1 MKKPCNPK
9 GLSIVLSG
17 SAGQGI
23 QTVESMLVKLLHQNG
38 FFVFSTKEY
47 MSRVRGGV
55 NSTEIRIAPVPVASF
70 IDRIDIL
77 VALNADVISHLKHR
91 ISEKTMVLADVLT
104 IGEFTNVSV
113 MDIPLIQLA
122 EEIGN
127 RVVVNIIAL
136 GVLAAILQIEEKK
149 VVDFVSD
156 FFKQKKA
163 EVVKLNTLAMSKG
176 YQHGR
181 KVTILQ
187 DIRQKIPDIKY
198 RKKKVL
204 LNGTY
209 TIAFGAV
216 AGGCTFIASYPMSP
230 STGVL
235 TTLSVLSNKF
245 NIIAEQAEDEIAA
258 INMALGASYAGAR
271 SMVTTSGGGL
281 ALMTEGIS
289 LSGMLETPVVAHVA
303 QRPGPAT
310 GLPTRSEQG
319 DLELVLY
326 AGHGEFPRIIYA
338 PGTTEEGFM
347 LTHRAFNMADKYQI
361 PVFLLSDQ
369 YFVDSYYSIDP
380 LDVSLYSNKYH
391 IGKTSEKY
399 QRYIFTDS
407 GISPRGV
414 PGFGCGFVGVDSDE
428 HDTIGHIS
436 EDIAIRFQ
444 MVEKRLKKLESISK
458 DTLEPTLQGPKDYE
472 CLVVCWGSTYH
483 TVREALEHLDNDS
496 VGLLHF
502 SQVYPLHKKTKTYIE
517 KAKIQI
523 CVENNA
529 TGQFHRLIHRET
541 GNSISHKILKYDGHP
556 FSVEGIHMQLQ
567 DIFQGEG

>member
-1 MKKPCNPK
+1 MKKPCNPN

-17 SAGQGI
+17 AAGQGI
-23 QTVESMLVKLLHQNG
+23 QTVESMLVKMLHQNG
-38 FFVFSTKEY
+38 FYVFSTKEY

-55 NSTEIRIAPVPVASF
+55 NSTEIRIASAPVASF

-77 VALNADVISHLKHR
+77 VALNKDVISHLKHR
-91 ISEKTMVLADVLT
+91 ISEKTMVLADVQT
-104 IGEFTNVSV
+104 IGKFTNVSV

-122 EEIGN
+122 EKIGN
-127 RVVVNIIAL
+127 RVVVNTIAF
-136 GVLAAILQIEEKK
+136 GVLAAILQIEEKQ

-156 FFKQKKA
+156 FFREKKA
-163 EVVKLNTLAMSKG
+163 EVVKLNTLATSRG

-181 KVTILQ
+181 KVTILH

-204 LNGTY
+204 LNGTRA
-209 TIAFGAV
+209 IAFGAV

-271 SMVTTSGGGL
+271 SMVTTSGGGF

-326 AGHGEFPRIIYA
+326 AGHGEFPRIIFA
-338 PGTTEEGFM
+338 PGTTEEGFK
-347 LTHRAFNMADKYQI
+347 LTHRAFNIADKYQI
-361 PVFLLSDQ
+361 PVFILSDQ

-407 GISPRGV
+407 GISPRGI

-428 HDTIGHIS
+428 HDTIGHIT
-436 EDIAIRFQ
+436 EDNAIRFQ
-444 MVEKRLKKLESISK
+444 MVEKRFKKLESISK
-458 DTLEPTLQGPKDYE
+458 DTLEPTFQGPKDYE
-472 CLVVCWGSTYH
+472 HLVICWGSTYH
-483 TVREALEHLDNDS
+483 TVHEALEHLDNDS
-496 VGLLHF
+496 VGVLHF
-502 SQVYPLHKKTKTYIE
+502 SQVYPIHKKTKAYLE
-517 KAKIQI
+517 KAKILFD
-523 CVENNA
+523 EM
-529 TGQFHRLIHRET
+529 
-541 GNSISHKILKYDGHP
+541 D
-556 FSVEGIHMQLQ
+556 LQ
-567 DIFQGEG
+567 WDIAELGRVAKG